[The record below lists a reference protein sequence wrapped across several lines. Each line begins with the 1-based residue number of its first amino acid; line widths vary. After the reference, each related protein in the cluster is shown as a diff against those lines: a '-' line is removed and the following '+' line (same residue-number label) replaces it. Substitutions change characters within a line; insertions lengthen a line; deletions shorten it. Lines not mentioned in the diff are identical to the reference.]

1 MFSSLPRIWAG
12 AGLEEK
18 PFGYILQCAVL
29 IRVLSSLDCLQ
40 ISKETL
46 WPAGFFTRHLCDW
59 SSYCFFPVEI
69 LSFLEAGFQLGFGCF
84 VNTTWNGGSKKC
96 SCLSALF
103 VFSAPPLLLWQVL
116 GSGQGRGTLCRWV
129 TSAALEM
136 KHLCPAQILSLVWHI
151 RPFILFFPEREDGGG
166 LFSVK
171 WRGALERC
179 CQIQHGNSQYAAFDS
194 QEILCFNES
203 DREVKT
209 LGHKETKW
217 G

>member
-116 GSGQGRGTLCRWV
+116 GSGQGHGTMRRCFMPVLPWRWSTCVLHRFCRLCGTSDPLFYLIFPWKRGWRGLV
-129 TSAALEM
+129 LSEM
-136 KHLCPAQILSLVWHI
+136 KGCFGEMLPNPAWQLTICCFWLTGNT
-151 RPFILFFPEREDGGG
+151 LFQW
-166 LFSVK
+166 K
-171 WRGALERC
+171 W
-179 CQIQHGNSQYAAFDS
+179 
-194 QEILCFNES
+194 
-203 DREVKT
+203 
-209 LGHKETKW
+209 
-217 G
+217 